1 MKKFLLALCLLF
13 PFSANATVDVYL
25 NPVHGYQLN
34 FPDDWMAQAEKSPT
48 PHIFKIVA
56 EEGRSSAY
64 CQVTTSDDGRFQIY
78 GADILPQVMS
88 KELGPE
94 FWITELANYN
104 QVKFLE
110 VYETSGVAG
119 APGTRV
125 LVDYIDNRSRPYRA
139 WLGATVIDGTKY
151 VTQCA
156 AFQEDFSIHEKMFHS
171 IIATLKT
178 PSAFHPFIHGFYR
191 DFSGDRPIL
200 YPLADGIG
208 TIEFN

>member
-1 MKKFLLALCLLF
+1 MLKYILSLLLLF
-13 PFSANATVDVYL
+13 PLSAHATVNVYQNPEFGYSL
-25 NPVHGYQLN
+25 NY
-34 FPDDWMAQAEKSPT
+34 PDDWMAQTET
-48 PHIFKIVA
+48 GDLPHIYKIVA
-56 EEGRSSAY
+56 DEGRSSAY
-64 CQVTTSDDGRFQIY
+64 CQITTNKDGRFKTY

-88 KELGPE
+88 KELGAD
-94 FWITELANYN
+94 FWTTELANYN
-104 QVKFLE
+104 QIKYLE

-139 WLGATVIDGTKY
+139 WLGATVIDDVKY

-171 IIATLKT
+171 IMATLKT